1 MSPRNFPLRWESTGD
16 QWWYASPIDWAAAN
30 GHYDLVREMLKIDS
44 NHLFKLTSLR
54 RIRRLEVVWDDDEE
68 QFNNVAKFRSQV
80 AHKLLLESESKKSK
94 NSLIKSGYG
103 GWLIYTAASAGDL
116 NFVQILLERNPL
128 LVFGE
133 GEYGVTDI
141 LYAAAR
147 SKNCEVFKLL
157 FDFAVSPRFVNVRDG
172 IMEEHIG
179 EIPSVYRL
187 EMINRAVH
195 AAARGGN
202 LKILEDLLANYS
214 DILAFRDVDG
224 STVLHAAAARGKVE
238 VIFFTFYL
246 IFLSFFSFFFQLSF
260 VCVD

>member
-1 MSPRNFPLRWESTGD
+1 
-16 QWWYASPIDWAAAN
+16 
-30 GHYDLVREMLKIDS
+30 
-44 NHLFKLTSLR
+44 
-54 RIRRLEVVWDDDEE
+54 
-68 QFNNVAKFRSQV
+68 
-80 AHKLLLESESKKSK
+80 
-94 NSLIKSGYG
+94 YG
-103 GWLIYTAASAGDL
+103 GWLMYTAASAGDL
-116 NFVQILLERNPL
+116 TFVQILLERNPL

-147 SKNCEVFKLL
+147 SKNCEVFKVL
-157 FDFAVSPRFVNVRDG
+157 FDFAVSPRFVNGRDG

-179 EIPSVYRL
+179 EIPSVYKL
-187 EMINRAVH
+187 EMINRGVH

-238 VIFFTFYL
+238 
-246 IFLSFFSFFFQLSF
+246 
-260 VCVD
+260 

>member
-1 MSPRNFPLRWESTGD
+1 
-16 QWWYASPIDWAAAN
+16 
-30 GHYDLVREMLKIDS
+30 
-44 NHLFKLTSLR
+44 
-54 RIRRLEVVWDDDEE
+54 
-68 QFNNVAKFRSQV
+68 
-80 AHKLLLESESKKSK
+80 
-94 NSLIKSGYG
+94 LIKSGYG

-141 LYAAAR
+141 LYAAAI